1 MRTPSRPLTTLL
13 IGGLLATMTPLA
25 SSKDKGHDRDH
36 DRDHEHSGAH
46 QAQGGCPPG
55 LAKKHNGC
63 QPPGQAK
70 KWAVGSPLDPALRLP
85 VPPDIL
91 IKVGPPPAGHE
102 WVRVAGDIVLV
113 AVGTALVIKG
123 IEGLIK

>member
-1 MRTPSRPLTTLL
+1 MSTLTRWLNPVLVSSLLLTTSPV
-13 IGGLLATMTPLA
+13 AWA
-25 SSKDKGHDRDH
+25 KDKGHG
-36 DRDHEHSGAH
+36 HEHEPGGGYPA
-46 QAQGGCPPG
+46 QAGHCPPG

-70 KWAVGSPLDPALRLP
+70 KWAVGSPLDPSLRLP
-85 VPPDIL
+85 VPPEIL

-113 AVGTALVIKG
+113 AVGTAMVIKG
-123 IEGLIK
+123 IEGLLK